1 MRRSILR
8 VSLTAVGVAV
18 FAAGVASA
26 QNPAPAARPRADS
39 LPAVTPA
46 QLQNVVPMFSQMM
59 AAMMQGMLAILE
71 RPETAEQL
79 ATFDRNYL
87 DALQRHGFSR
97 DEALRIV
104 VGVGLPIPGAP
115 R

>member
-1 MRRSILR
+1 MRRSIVR
-8 VSLTAVGVAV
+8 FSLTVACVAV
-18 FAAGVASA
+18 LAGTAAA
-26 QNPAPAARPRADS
+26 QNPAPPAARNDS
-39 LPAVTPA
+39 AMAA
-46 QLQNVVPMFSQMM
+46 QMQTMVPMFSQMM
-59 AAMMQGMLAILE
+59 AAMMQGTLAMLA

-79 ATFDRNYL
+79 ATFAKNYL

-104 VGVGLPIPGAP
+104 ANVGLPIPGTAP